1 MNTIH
6 VSIAGHEYQFTL
18 NFAGTKEYFDCFLT
32 SGEECAAYD
41 VVQPVSVEAVGREMG
56 RLGSGPAFAEYS
68 LLIEPFSD
76 VVLHKCCFLFHGAA
90 FIWKGGAYLF
100 TGKSGVGKTT
110 QLYNW
115 MRMYGSGTEII
126 NGDKPAVSV
135 KDDGL
140 YVHPS
145 PWTGKEGWSGTKS
158 ARLRGIILLEQGREN
173 SIRQM
178 NEQEAVFPMFLQ
190 FLYVPDT
197 TEKVE
202 MVCGYLES
210 LLRNIP
216 VWKLV
221 NDGSMISTE
230 MVHEIIGEGL

>member
-18 NFAGTKEYFDCFLT
+18 NFAGTKKYFDSFL
-32 SGEECAAYD
+32 SPEKECAAFD
-41 VVQPVSVEAVGREMG
+41 IVQPVSVEAVGREMG
-56 RLGSGPAFAEYS
+56 RLGSGSAFAEYS
-68 LLIEPFSD
+68 LLIGSFSD
-76 VVLHKCCFLFHGAA
+76 AALHKGCFLFHGAA
-90 FIWKGGAYLF
+90 FIWEGGAYLF

-115 MRMYGSGTEII
+115 MRMYGSETEII
-126 NGDKPAVSV
+126 NGDKPVVSL
-135 KDDGL
+135 KDDEF

-145 PWTGKEGWSGTKS
+145 PWTGKEGWSGTGS
-158 ARLRGIILLEQGREN
+158 ARLRGIVLLEQGRKN
-173 SIRQM
+173 SIRRM
-178 NEQEAVFPMFLQ
+178 SAREAVFPMFLQ

-197 TEKVE
+197 VGKVDL
-202 MVCGYLES
+202 VCGYLDS
-210 LLRNIP
+210 LLMNIP

-230 MVHEIIGEGL
+230 MVYGIMGEGL